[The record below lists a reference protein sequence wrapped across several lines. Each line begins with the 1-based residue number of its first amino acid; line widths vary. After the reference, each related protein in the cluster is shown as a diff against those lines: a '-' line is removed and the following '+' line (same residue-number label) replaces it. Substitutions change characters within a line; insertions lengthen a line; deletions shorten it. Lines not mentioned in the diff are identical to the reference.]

1 MKRYSYYFVN
11 GITVYRM
18 IAAPVLV
25 ILIFERQPDWFKWL
39 LAVSFFTDA
48 VDGWLARIFKVTS
61 ILGAKLDS
69 IADDLTIAAG
79 VIGIIVL
86 KPEFLK
92 QELLLLILLL
102 ILFLVQFVLA
112 IVKYRKISSFHT
124 YTAKLAALL
133 QGCFLILL
141 FFLPQ
146 PIYPL
151 FYLAVF
157 VTAIDLI
164 EESILVLLLPGYET
178 NVKGLYWVMKRRRT
192 RRGEA

>member
-1 MKRYSYYFVN
+1 MEKYSYYFVN

-25 ILIFERQPDWFKWL
+25 FLIFDRQLEWFKWL

-48 VDGWLARIFKVTS
+48 VDGWLARKFKVTS
-61 ILGAKLDS
+61 IMGAKLDS

-79 VIGIIVL
+79 IIGVIVL

-92 QELLLLILLL
+92 QELPLIILLL
-102 ILFLVQFVLA
+102 ALFVVQFVLA
-112 IVKYRKISSFHT
+112 IIRYRKISSFHT

-146 PIYPL
+146 PVYLL

-157 VTAIDLI
+157 VTAVDLI
-164 EESILVLLLPGYET
+164 EEIILVLLLPRYET
-178 NVKGLYWVMKRRRT
+178 NVKGLYWVMKRRRH
-192 RRGEA
+192 